1 MFDIHPILNIIFFL
15 GFASIS
21 LLFCIACIVE
31 SDWSGIQDFSVF
43 FIGLAFAGLS
53 FKYLIEEIQDFK
65 AEQRRKK
72 LKQNKDKQ

>member
-1 MFDIHPILNIIFFL
+1 MFSHITNIIFIL
-15 GFASIS
+15 IIASIS

-31 SDWSGIQDFSVF
+31 SDWSGFQDVF
-43 FIGLAFAGLS
+43 VFVIGVAIARVGV
-53 FKYLIEEIQDFK
+53 KGLIESIQDFK